1 MLSTALSLS
10 RSRPTASPKRRF
22 APYAGPQWHIVAL
35 VLVVAIVAQ
44 ATLLHFVAI
53 RGATPSLVL
62 VAVVW
67 FAIRVDVRKAAIYGL
82 LAGIGEDVLAA
93 GTGGAWTIATTVT
106 AMLTSVLSRGFF
118 ADSIPIVAAVTAIA
132 TLVRALMFWT
142 VMSLE
147 GYPGGLAG
155 LHFHQALWQSLL
167 DVAVM
172 IAAML
177 IARRFETAPRS

>member
-1 MLSTALSLS
+1 MLSIALSLS
-10 RSRPTASPKRRF
+10 RSRVPSSSKRRF
-22 APYAGPQWHIVAL
+22 ASYAGPQWHVVAL
-35 VLVVAIVAQ
+35 VLAVAIVVQ
-44 ATLLHFVAI
+44 TTLLHFLAI

-67 FAIRVDVRKAAIYGL
+67 FAIRVDARRAAIYGL
-82 LAGIGEDVLAA
+82 FAGICEDVLAA
-93 GTGGAWTIATTVT
+93 GTGGAWTISTTVT

-118 ADSIPIVAAVTAIA
+118 ADSIPIVAAATAIA
-132 TLVRALMFWT
+132 TLVRDLIFWT

-147 GYPGGLAG
+147 GYPSGLAG
-155 LHFHQALWQSLL
+155 VHFHQALWQALL

-177 IARRFETAPRS
+177 LVRRFEIGRA

>member
-10 RSRPTASPKRRF
+10 RSRPPTSFKRRF
-22 APYAGPQWHIVAL
+22 DSYAGPQWHIV
-35 VLVVAIVAQ
+35 VLVFVLAVVVQ
-44 ATLLHFVAI
+44 ATLLHFLAF

-67 FAIRVDVRKAAIYGL
+67 FAIRVDVRRAAIYGL
-82 LAGIGEDVLAA
+82 LAGICEDVLAA
-93 GTGGAWTIATTVT
+93 GTGGAWTISTTAT

-118 ADSIPIVAAVTAIA
+118 ADSIPIVAAMTAIA
-132 TLVRALMFWT
+132 TLVRALIFWT

-155 LHFHQALWQSLL
+155 MHFHQALWQTLFN
-167 DVAVM
+167 VVVM
-172 IAAML
+172 IVAML
-177 IARRFETAPRS
+177 FARRFETAPRS

>member
-1 MLSTALSLS
+1 MHSTALSLS
-10 RSRPTASPKRRF
+10 RSRVPSSPKRRF

-35 VLVVAIVAQ
+35 VLVAAVLVQ

-82 LAGIGEDVLAA
+82 FAGICEDVLAA
-93 GTGGAWTIATTVT
+93 GTGGAWTISTTAT

-132 TLVRALMFWT
+132 TLVRATIFWT

-155 LHFHQALWQSLL
+155 MHFHEALWQALL
-167 DVAVM
+167 DVVVM
-172 IAAML
+172 IGAML
-177 IARRFETAPRS
+177 IARRFETASA

>member
-1 MLSTALSLS
+1 
-10 RSRPTASPKRRF
+10 
-22 APYAGPQWHIVAL
+22 
-35 VLVVAIVAQ
+35 
-44 ATLLHFVAI
+44 VAI

-82 LAGIGEDVLAA
+82 FAGICEDVLAA
-93 GTGGAWTIATTVT
+93 GTGGAWTISTTAT

-118 ADSIPIVAAVTAIA
+118 ADSIPIVAAATGIA
-132 TLVRALMFWT
+132 TLLRAAIFWT

-155 LHFHQALWQSLL
+155 LHFHQALWQALL
-167 DVAVM
+167 DVIVM

-177 IARRFETAPRS
+177 IARRVEAA